1 MKLNNNICT
10 KIRIALVTIL
20 FTMLFNISA
29 QAEELVAKHGNLT
42 KERAL
47 AANNDAD
54 NWMLNGRTYGDKR
67 FSPLTQIN
75 DSNVE
80 QLGLIWSADI
90 ASVDGLSATPL
101 VIDGVI
107 YMSAPFAL
115 VYALDAKTG
124 ETIWQYNPNVKLGLS
139 FANGWTSRI
148 NRGAAVWEGKVYVA
162 TGDCRLIALNAT
174 TGSEIWTAQACN
186 AENEDGMD
194 GAPRVVN
201 GKVYIGSGVSD
212 FGSRGNLAAFDANT
226 GKELWRFWTV
236 PGDPKKGFET
246 KAMQMASKTWS
257 EGGAKN
263 GGASVWGT
271 IVYDPEFNSLIF
283 GTDSAAPLNAH
294 DRDPLGGD
302 NLFTNS
308 IVALDADTGEYK
320 WHYQPVPHDAWDYNT
335 NMPMILAELKI
346 DGKIRKVLMQ
356 APKSGFFYVIDRTN
370 GEFISAE
377 NFVPTSWASHYD
389 KATGRPVELP
399 GARYYRNKN
408 GRAIV
413 YPGIWGGHNWQPM
426 SFNPDTGL
434 VYFSAWNIPAL
445 YETKKD
451 AMLGGLLVDSY
462 VLGTDKETL
471 SGRGSLIAWDPVL
484 QTARWKVPQ
493 ALPMNGGTLT
503 TAGNLVFHGTATGEV
518 KAYSAD
524 AGQLL
529 WSAKTGSSIQAGPIT
544 YGVAGQQIILV
555 PVGAPAIARNA
566 LPEIGTAKNARGP
579 SRLLAYAL
587 GGKAQL
593 PPAKEIPLM
602 AEPPKRF
609 NSKETIAHGKDLFN
623 MSSCWVC
630 HGQHASGFGGTAPNL
645 RRSPI
650 LQSKEAWYQVVVEG
664 VKSNKGMLGQS
675 HLSKSDAEAMR
686 GFVIEKAWE
695 EYQSQTTK

>member
-1 MKLNNNICT
+1 MRLKNSVLLLVLLSLPFAGISVKAAGSKTQQGKLDMK
-10 KIRIALVTIL
+10 
-20 FTMLFNISA
+20 
-29 QAEELVAKHGNLT
+29 
-42 KERAL
+42 RAL
-47 AANNDAD
+47 AADSDTD
-54 NWMLNGRTYGDKR
+54 NWMLNGRTYGDQR
-67 FSPLTQIN
+67 HSPLKQIN
-75 DSNVE
+75 ETNIDR
-80 QLGLIWSADI
+80 LGLLWSVDI

-101 VIDGVI
+101 VIDGVV
-107 YMSAPFAL
+107 YMSAPFSL

-124 ETIWQYNPNVKLGLS
+124 KTLWHYNPNIKLGLS
-139 FANGWTSRI
+139 FANGWTSRV

-162 TGDCRLIALNAT
+162 TGDCRLIALDAT
-174 TGSEIWTAQACN
+174 TGAEVWVTQACD
-186 AENEDGMD
+186 ATNEDGMD

-236 PGDPKKGFET
+236 PGDPKKGFES

-257 EGGAKN
+257 AGGTTK

-271 IVYDPEFNSLIF
+271 IVYDPEFNNIIF

-294 DRDPLGGD
+294 NRDPLGGD

-308 IVALDADTGEYK
+308 IVALDADTGEYR

-335 NMPMILAELKI
+335 NMPMVLAELKI
-346 DGKIRKVLMQ
+346 DGKNRKVLMQ
-356 APKSGFFYVIDRTN
+356 APKSGFFYVIDREN
-370 GEFISAE
+370 GDFISAE

-389 KATGRPVELP
+389 KASGRPVELP
-399 GARYYRNKN
+399 GARYYQNKD
-408 GRAIV
+408 GRAVV

-426 SFNPDTGL
+426 SFNPVTGL

-445 YETKKD
+445 YETKED

-471 SGRGSLIAWDPVL
+471 SGRGSLIAWDPV
-484 QTARWKVPQ
+484 QQMARWKAPQ
-493 ALPMNGGTLT
+493 DLPMNGGTLS
-503 TAGNLVFHGTATGEV
+503 TAANLVFHGTATGEV

-529 WSAKTGSSIQAGPIT
+529 WSAKTGSSIQAGPIS
-544 YGVAGQQIILV
+544 YSIDGQQIILV

-587 GGKAQL
+587 DGKAKL
-593 PPAKEIPLM
+593 PPPEKMQPMIK
-602 AEPPKRF
+602 PPKRF
-609 NSKETIAHGKDLFN
+609 KSKKVIAQGKDLFN

-630 HGQHASGFGGTAPNL
+630 HGQHASTFGGTAPNL

-664 VKSNKGMLGQS
+664 VKSNKGMLGQA
-675 HLSKSDAEAMR
+675 HLSRGDSEAMR
-686 GFVIEKAWE
+686 AFVIEKAWE
-695 EYQSQTTK
+695 EYQSQSAN